1 MPHRRILAALIAVTF
16 TDSLADE
23 FLHPLLVVLLE
34 NQGTSAALIG
44 LATSVGDLGILLTAP
59 FVPWLVRVVRPVSY
73 VRGSLL
79 LLAVAV
85 FLFPLFANVYAWIA
99 LEFAFGV
106 VTCGFLVL
114 SDALVNAA
122 SGESQRG
129 RLLAVY
135 MLSESCGAILGPLLL
150 SGVGFEG
157 LLPFCVASAIMLAG
171 IAPWFVVDAL
181 QVPTLAG
188 EDAAPF
194 RAAARSAPLLLLV
207 AAAGAFFQDVPA
219 GLLPVFALERG
230 LGEATAVLMLSA
242 LALGSAIFQLPAG
255 WGADRMARR
264 TFLALLSTAAIPLS
278 LALSFA
284 AGSWAMWPLLLLLGG
299 VFQAIE
305 LIGLVLLGQR
315 ASPSRLA
322 GLTAAAT
329 MSGSTSSFVGP
340 PVVGWLMDAAGPD
353 ALFVAI
359 GCVAALVLAACALD
373 RARRGTGADRA
384 AHPPGRGDRLDQNA

>member
-34 NQGTSAALIG
+34 NRGTSAALIG
-44 LATSVGDLGILLTAP
+44 LATSVGDLGILLAAP

-79 LLAVAV
+79 LLALAV

-122 SGESQRG
+122 TGESQRG
-129 RLLAVY
+129 RLLALY

-150 SGVGFEG
+150 SGVGFAG
-157 LLPFCVASAIMLAG
+157 LLPFCVASAIMLTG
-171 IAPWFVVDAL
+171 IAPWFAVDAL
-181 QVPTLAG
+181 HVPTLAG

-219 GLLPVFALERG
+219 GLLPVFALEQG

-255 WGADRMARR
+255 WGADRLSRR
-264 TFLALLSTAAIPLS
+264 TFLVLLSAAAIPLS
-278 LALSFA
+278 LVLPVA

-305 LIGLVLLGQR
+305 LMGLVLLGQR
-315 ASPSRLA
+315 ASASRLA
-322 GLTAAAT
+322 GLAAAAT
-329 MSGSTSSFVGP
+329 MSGSVSSFVGP
-340 PVVGWLMDAAGPD
+340 PAVGSLMDAAGPD

-359 GCVAALVLAACALD
+359 SCVAALVLAACGLD
-373 RARRGTGADRA
+373 RAPARGTEANGTAHASA
-384 AHPPGRGDRLDQNA
+384 ARPG